1 MTSSSKRRGF
11 LRAAA
16 VGICLLHASAQAS
29 TILIGS
35 GADSSFFLLESP
47 NLGQRNYEIR
57 YTHDPATPKDG
68 AFLLQQII
76 ASDSSVL
83 IQAFGNDNIFVDSIR
98 FGGVTE
104 QGLQLPPWEPFW
116 AHWVAGGAAGFP
128 AAEPIA
134 GGVWAQGSGLSGPY
148 RIIAPGSSDALK
160 FSDYTTSP
168 RSAPIPEPSAAML
181 AACAFLIVLKRRR
194 P

>member
-1 MTSSSKRRGF
+1 MISSLKRRGF

-16 VGICLLHASAQAS
+16 AGICLLHAPVQAS

-35 GADSSFFLLESP
+35 GADSSFFLLESS
-47 NLGQRNYEIR
+47 NIGQRSYEIR
-57 YTHDPATPKDG
+57 YTYDAASPKDG

-76 ASDSSVL
+76 ASDSSVMM
-83 IQAFGNDNIFVDSIR
+83 QVFGNDNIYVDSIS

-104 QGLQLPPWEPFW
+104 QGLQMPPWEPYW
-116 AHWVAGGAAGFP
+116 AHWVAGGGAGFP

-134 GGVWAQGSGLSGPY
+134 DGVWTQGSGLSGPY

-160 FSDYTTSP
+160 FSDFTTSP
-168 RSAPIPEPSAAML
+168 SRAPIPEPSSVLL
-181 AACAFLIVLKRRR
+181 AASACLVFLKRRR
-194 P
+194 S